1 MVLTEEKALASVEV
15 LTEASLIQVKWINRI
30 LRDGAIIS
38 QVPHRCA
45 YSQEQKDQFIAD
57 IENPANGG
65 APGMA
70 APYIAAVGW

>member
-1 MVLTEEKALASVEV
+1 MALTEEKALASVEV
-15 LTEASLIQVKWINRI
+15 ITESSTIQAKWVNRI
-30 LRDGAIIS
+30 LRDGEVIS

-45 YSQEQKDQFIAD
+45 YTGDQKDQFITD

-70 APYIAAVGW
+70 APYVAAVGW